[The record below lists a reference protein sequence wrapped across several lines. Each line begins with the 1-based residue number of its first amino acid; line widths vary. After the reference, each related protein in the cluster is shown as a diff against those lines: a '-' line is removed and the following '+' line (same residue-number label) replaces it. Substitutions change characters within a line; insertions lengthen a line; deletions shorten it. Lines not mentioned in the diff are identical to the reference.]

1 MCMYVCVYIYFYSSI
16 LAAACIHKLPHKS
29 LTVLPLQVLAH
40 VLGVRLA
47 STLLMKVCFISLYTR
62 LLLPAST
69 AFAGL
74 VIDLVHIHV
83 SMYLC
88 VCVCGCVCVYVVC
101 VAELGIS
108 VGVLLGS
115 SSVWPHEN

>member
-1 MCMYVCVYIYFYSSI
+1 MYVCVYIYFYSSI

-29 LTVLPLQVLAH
+29 LTVLPLQVLAR

-69 AFAGL
+69 APMLAVVAVGL
-74 VIDLVHIHV
+74 VH
-83 SMYLC
+83 MY
-88 VCVCGCVCVYVVC
+88 V
-101 VAELGIS
+101 
-108 VGVLLGS
+108 
-115 SSVWPHEN
+115 